1 MSKVVIVSG
10 GTFGLGHGVA
20 MGLARS
26 GYRVLAFGIGQK
38 QAGSIAT
45 NTIEAMNQEART
57 EELPLIALE
66 ADVTLEADV
75 DRVIKATLEA
85 YGRIDAVVNNAAIG
99 PLGTVLNTAPEL
111 WDKIFAVN
119 LRGPFLMAR
128 AAIPHMQNQGGGSIV
143 NVGSGAGWGKPNMAA
158 YSASK
163 GGLVA
168 LNAALALDHF
178 SQKIRVNMVI
188 PGGGGIDAGMTRGRL
203 EEAGA
208 AFPTNFV
215 GSVAGRAITGEDM
228 MAAIRFLIS
237 DDAQAISGTIIDVG
251 CFAHQGSSIP
261 LGKHS

>member
-26 GYRVLAFGIGQK
+26 GYRVVAFGVSQR

-45 NTIEAMNQEART
+45 NTIEAMQNEADT
-57 EELPLIALE
+57 ESLALIALE

-75 DRVIKATLEA
+75 DRVVKVALEN
-85 YGRIDAVVNNAAIG
+85 YGQIDAVVNNAAIG
-99 PLGTVLNTAPEL
+99 PLGTVQKTTPEL
-111 WDKIFAVN
+111 WDKILAVN

-128 AAIPHMQNQGGGSIV
+128 AAIPHMERQGGGSIV

-168 LNAALALDHF
+168 LSAALALDHF

-203 EEAGA
+203 EEVGA

-251 CFAHQGSSIP
+251 CFAHQGSTTP
-261 LGKHS
+261 LGKYS